1 MICFLGCQV
10 AHAENWTVRTSISAV
25 ETYTTNVN
33 LAPSGQAHSDFIT
46 ELTPALTVNG
56 SGARVSV
63 RGTLSATGVAYAR
76 ESQNSRVVPQ
86 VGVVGTVE
94 ALEKFF
100 YVEAAVTA
108 SQTYLSPFGP
118 QQPGNVNI
126 NQNRYTYTEYRLS
139 PYIQGTLPGSIAYL
153 VRNDSSWTDTSSAPT
168 SVNNAYANH
177 TVARASQAPTPWG
190 WSAELTRDYSTY
202 PDQPSII
209 QTKASATST
218 YLIDPQ
224 LEIFA
229 TGGYEWDNFATLT
242 TNNAIY
248 GGGAIWRPTQR
259 TTVSAK
265 YEHRFFG
272 ASYLVQFDHRL
283 FHVGLGCDQLIAHGR
298 PISPTA

>member
-25 ETYTTNVN
+25 ENYTTNVN

-118 QQPGNVNI
+118 QQPGN
-126 NQNRYTYTEYRLS
+126 R
-139 PYIQGTLPGSIAYL
+139 
-153 VRNDSSWTDTSSAPT
+153 
-168 SVNNAYANH
+168 
-177 TVARASQAPTPWG
+177 
-190 WSAELTRDYSTY
+190 
-202 PDQPSII
+202 
-209 QTKASATST
+209 
-218 YLIDPQ
+218 
-224 LEIFA
+224 
-229 TGGYEWDNFATLT
+229 
-242 TNNAIY
+242 
-248 GGGAIWRPTQR
+248 
-259 TTVSAK
+259 
-265 YEHRFFG
+265 
-272 ASYLVQFDHRL
+272 
-283 FHVGLGCDQLIAHGR
+283 
-298 PISPTA
+298 